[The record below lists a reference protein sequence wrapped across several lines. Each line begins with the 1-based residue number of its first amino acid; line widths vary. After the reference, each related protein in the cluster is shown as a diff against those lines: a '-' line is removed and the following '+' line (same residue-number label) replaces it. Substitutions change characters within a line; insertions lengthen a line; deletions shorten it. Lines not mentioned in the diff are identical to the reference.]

1 VCCSPRATKDAVAT
15 KCFGGFSIISILKIG
30 VYGKWAQRRSSPH
43 RRFRTPL
50 LLRLDRPLGV
60 HAVFLPGWWA
70 TIPRTLEHSMS
81 WTAHYFDRRL
91 NSEGVSRACAS
102 KEDALRLAC
111 DLIHRKCI
119 VRFIT
124 GPNDEKIDAT
134 EITSWCRRHPTR
146 ERPAPPK

>member
-1 VCCSPRATKDAVAT
+1 MRCVVAPERPRTRSRPSVSAVSPSFRSSKSA
-15 KCFGGFSIISILKIG
+15 FMENGLIR
-30 VYGKWAQRRSSPH
+30 RRSSPH

-102 KEDALRLAC
+102 KEDALLLAC

-134 EITSWCRRHPTR
+134 EITSW
-146 ERPAPPK
+146 

>member
-1 VCCSPRATKDAVAT
+1 MT
-15 KCFGGFSIISILKIG
+15 KCFGGFSVFSILKTGMEVGHSAENFATPPLTHSI
-30 VYGKWAQRRSSPH
+30 VVETDRS
-43 RRFRTPL
+43 L
-50 LLRLDRPLGV
+50 EV
-60 HAVFLPGWWA
+60 HAVFLPGWWS
-70 TIPRTLEHSMS
+70 TITLEHSMS

-111 DLIHRKCI
+111 DLIYRKCI

-124 GPNDEKIDAT
+124 GPNDEKIEAI
-134 EITSWCRRHPTR
+134 EITSWCKRHPTR